1 MIIEHNVTTGE
12 ITEREET
19 AEELAQFEADKAA
32 EGARLAAEAQKAADK
47 AALLEKLGINEDEA
61 RLLLG

>member
-1 MIIEHNVTTGE
+1 MIIEHNATTGE
-12 ITEREET
+12 ITQREAT
-19 AEELAQFEADKAA
+19 AEEVAQQQADQAVHEARQTA
-32 EGARLAAEAQKAADK
+32 EVQKAADK